1 MKFSSHQFTK
11 HCLLNSTVVCTII
24 KVFLFKSP
32 EGRKTNEGRKEDTK
46 KKGKQERK
54 KEGEGK
60 ERKKERRKEGR
71 DIKKGYRRSLK
82 GGWEEDLPTSF

>member
-46 KKGKQERK
+46 KKWKQERE
-54 KEGEGK
+54 KEEEGK
-60 ERKKERRKEGR
+60 KGRRKEGR
-71 DIKKGYRRSLK
+71 K
-82 GGWEEDLPTSF
+82 EEL